1 MMQSMQDIVRAAK
14 AAPTKTL
21 VIACAAD
28 QPVLEAVEQARKEDI
43 VQPILVGDQD
53 AIVALLQTLGYDP
66 SLYEIHHQP
75 DDVAACV
82 HSVRLVHDH
91 PGYFLMKGLVS
102 TSTILKAALDKE
114 HGLRTANRISHVSVM
129 QVPTYHKLLMMTD
142 GAMNIA
148 PDLEDKRQIV
158 ENAAH
163 IAHALGIPNPA
174 VGVIAAVETVN
185 PKMEATLHAAEL
197 KQMNLDG
204 RLSGC
209 VVGGPFAL
217 DNAIDKEAAHHK
229 GITDPIA
236 GEIDI
241 LLMPRIEAGN
251 VFYKTMMFLANA
263 TSASVIAGASRPI
276 VLTSRADS
284 METKFHSIALAALVV
299 ES

>member
-1 MMQSMQDIVRAAK
+1 MIQSMQDIVRAAT

-21 VIACAAD
+21 VVACAAD
-28 QPVLEAVEQARKEDI
+28 EPVLQAVERARQEDI
-43 VQPILVGDQD
+43 VHPILVGDET
-53 AIVALLQTLGYDP
+53 AIVSLLEALGYDKTH
-66 SLYEIHHQP
+66 YDIHHQP
-75 DDVAACV
+75 DDEAACV

-102 TSTILKAALDKE
+102 TSTILRAALDKE
-114 HGLRTANRISHVSVM
+114 HGLRTKNRISHVSVM

-158 ENAAH
+158 ENATL
-163 IAHALGIPNPA
+163 IAHALGNANPA

-185 PKMEATLHAAEL
+185 PKMDATLHAAEL
-197 KQMNLDG
+197 KRMNETGQLQ
-204 RLSGC
+204 GC
-209 VVGGPFAL
+209 TVGGPFAL
-217 DNAIDKEAAHHK
+217 DNAIDKDAAHHK

-236 GEIDI
+236 GDVDI

-251 VFYKTMMFLANA
+251 VFYKTMMFLAGA

-299 ES
+299 PA